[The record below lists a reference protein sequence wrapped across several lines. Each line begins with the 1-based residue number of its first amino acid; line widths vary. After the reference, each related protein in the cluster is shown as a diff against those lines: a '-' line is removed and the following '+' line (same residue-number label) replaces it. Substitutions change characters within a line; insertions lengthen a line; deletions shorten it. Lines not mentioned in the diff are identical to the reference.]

1 MVKLNKT
8 GERGRKMK
16 LLESAEMYLE
26 TIYMLSQKNARV
38 RSVDVAAEMGYSKPS
53 VSRAVSI
60 LKKHGY
66 VVMNDDNSLSL
77 TESGKIT
84 AEKVFERHNVITEF
98 LKKIGVSDDTASLDA
113 CRMEHVISDE
123 TLDAIKGFIGK

>member
-1 MVKLNKT
+1 
-8 GERGRKMK
+8 MK

-26 TIYMLSQKNARV
+26 TIYMLSQKSARV

-113 CRMEHVISDE
+113 CRMEHVISDTTYE
-123 TLDAIKGFIGK
+123 KIRDFCERNK

>member
-1 MVKLNKT
+1 
-8 GERGRKMK
+8 MK